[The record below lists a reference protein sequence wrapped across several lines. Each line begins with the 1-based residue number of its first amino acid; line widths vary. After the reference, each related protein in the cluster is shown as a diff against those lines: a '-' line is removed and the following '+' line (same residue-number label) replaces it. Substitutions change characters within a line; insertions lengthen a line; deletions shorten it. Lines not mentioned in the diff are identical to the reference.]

1 MENNLPINTLSLVMQ
16 IQDDDTVNVIAACNI
31 SELMG
36 EDNAHYYVNL
46 IHGLQEC
53 LPLMSDH
60 FSEVGAKTRIIDALM
75 GDDEEE
81 GIAFEPDPDLL
92 QAIENQKIVSF
103 KKKLH

>member
-1 MENNLPINTLSLVMQ
+1 MENNLPLNTMSLVMH
-16 IQDDDTVNVIAACNI
+16 INDDDTVQVVVACNI

-60 FSEVGAKTRIIDALM
+60 FAEVGAKTRIIDALM

-103 KKKLH
+103 KKKMH

>member
-1 MENNLPINTLSLVMQ
+1 MENNLPLNTMSLVMH
-16 IQDDDTVNVIAACNI
+16 INDDDTVQVVVACNI

-60 FSEVGAKTRIIDALM
+60 FAEVGAKTRIIDALM

>member
-1 MENNLPINTLSLVMQ
+1 MENNLPLNTMSLVMH
-16 IQDDDTVNVIAACNI
+16 INDDDTVQVVVACNI

-60 FSEVGAKTRIIDALM
+60 FAEIGAKTRTIDALM
-75 GDDEEE
+75 EASEQE
-81 GIAFEPDPDLL
+81 GIVFEPADELL
-92 QAIENQKIVSF
+92 DAVHDTKVVAFN
-103 KKKLH
+103 KKLH